1 MIYINHDKR
10 AIFIHIPKTGGTYIG
25 PTLVKYYGFINYLS
39 LINNRR
45 PDHDY
50 FCKTHYF
57 KTIETGNPKTGNPK
71 TGNPKTGNP
80 KYDNSFFN
88 KAAGILIYCK
98 TSEYLS
104 RQMNMDENKWK
115 TYTKFCF
122 IRNPYSRSLS
132 GWKHCDIILNL
143 QSDFYNYVCKNKY
156 TVSDIE
162 FGHIFMTQ
170 RKQIQDVDGTCG
182 VDIIGKFETLE
193 EDFRTILNE
202 VGFDKITHIPKKENV
217 SNKIAAEDV
226 VLEKKTIQKLNELFF
241 EDFELFHYK
250 KLII

>member
-1 MIYINHDKR
+1 MIYINHKKK

-45 PDHDY
+45 PDHDC

-57 KTIETGNPKTGNPK
+57 KPIKTGVPS
-71 TGNPKTGNP
+71 
-80 KYDNSFFN
+80 YDSSFFN
-88 KAAGILIYCK
+88 KSIGILTYCK

-104 RQMNMDENKWK
+104 DKMNMDENKWN
-115 TYTKFCF
+115 TYKKFCF
-122 IRNPYSRSLS
+122 IRSPYSRALS

-143 QSDFYNYVCKNKY
+143 NSNFYDYLCKNKFS
-156 TVSDIE
+156 VSDIE
-162 FGHIFMTQ
+162 FGHIFMSQKT
-170 RKQIQDVDGTCG
+170 QIQNVDGSCG

-193 EDFRTILNE
+193 EDFRIILNE
-202 VGFDKITHIPKKENV
+202 IGFDKIKHIPKKENV
-217 SNKIAAEDV
+217 SNKIGAEDIV
-226 VLEKKTIQKLNELFF
+226 FEKKTIQKLNELFF

-250 KLII
+250 KLSG